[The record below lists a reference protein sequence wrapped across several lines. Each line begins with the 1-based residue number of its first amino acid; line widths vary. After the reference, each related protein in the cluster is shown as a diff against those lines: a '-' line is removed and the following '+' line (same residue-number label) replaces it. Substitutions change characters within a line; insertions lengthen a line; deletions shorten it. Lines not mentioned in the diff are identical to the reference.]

1 MTRLARWGAIG
12 TVIAVSATIGAT
24 GAIGATGDSV
34 EARSSAFTKTT
45 ISITIRNR
53 IVSGTVSNSDDRCFR
68 NSNKVNLLRDHTRPG
83 ADVDD
88 LRTVVS
94 TRLRGASRRYRF
106 PPLSLRRNG
115 RYYTQIASELTCTT
129 GSSRTVR
136 YRGN

>member
-12 TVIAVSATIGAT
+12 AVIAVGTTIGAT

-34 EARSSAFTKTT
+34 EARSSAAFTKTT
-45 ISITIRNR
+45 ISIVIRNR

-68 NSNKVNLLRDHTRPG
+68 NSNKVSLLRDFTRPG
-83 ADVDD
+83 AREDD
-88 LRTVVS
+88 LRTVAS
-94 TRLRGASRRYRF
+94 TRLGANRRYRF
-106 PPLSLRRNG
+106 PRLGLQRNG
-115 RYYTQIASELTCTT
+115 KYYTQIASELTCTT